1 MRILMASASGFLLAV
16 AGAGSLA
23 QEESCTSALDSR
35 IKAGQAVMDA
45 MPRPDANC
53 NELKAGLDA
62 FVAAEAAL
70 RKSDR
75 AVRRACPAGDF
86 VRGDAD
92 RSARVQFVLETL
104 KKRLAN
110 CPEPTKK

>member
-1 MRILMASASGFLLAV
+1 MASASGFLLAV

-92 RSARVQFVLETL
+92 RSARVQFVLEAL